1 MKFIKKPVAMSIAG
15 LDPSG
20 GAGLIADIKT
30 FLANGIYGMGAV
42 TCVTAQN
49 TVKVSSVNPVQPSVL
64 EDEILTAASDIK
76 PDALKI
82 GMIGNADLIKTVRS
96 CLSEISVPVV
106 LDPVMISSSGTPLL
120 EKDAVSE
127 LEKLISEVN
136 LLTPNF
142 PEAKFLS
149 DSDSDDP
156 AELARII
163 GEKYGTSVLVKGGHL
178 SSPDDFLYHNGSIK
192 KYPGLHIEN
201 PNTHGTGC
209 TLSSAIAANLAKG
222 YDLPDS
228 VRLAKEYVTTI
239 ISAGLD
245 LGQGSGPMDH
255 GAALKGDF
263 TE

>member
-30 FLANGIYGMGAV
+30 FLANGVYGMGAV

>member
-1 MKFIKKPVAMSIAG
+1 MKLIKKPVAMSIAG

-30 FLANGIYGMGAV
+30 FLANGVYGMGAV